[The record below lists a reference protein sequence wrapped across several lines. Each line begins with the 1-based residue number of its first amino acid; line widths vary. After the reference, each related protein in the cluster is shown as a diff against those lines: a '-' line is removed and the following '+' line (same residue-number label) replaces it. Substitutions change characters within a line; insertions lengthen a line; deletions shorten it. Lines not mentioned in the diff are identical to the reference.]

1 MLGDNL
7 IICTKC
13 RKQHFKGE
21 EVCVL
26 CNTKMREKPEY
37 DLLEDVALTTHSDHL
52 FSLLM
57 IRNLWRFFITLFLK
71 AFRREK

>member
-7 IICTKC
+7 VICTKC

-26 CNTKMREKPEY
+26 CNTKLREKSED

-52 FSLLM
+52 FVLVI
-57 IRNLWRFFITLFLK
+57 IRGLWRFFTKLFCK
-71 AFRREK
+71 VFRRKK